1 MALRGLPAAL
11 AGVDRTLVMGILNVT
26 PDSFSDG
33 GEHLAA
39 DAAIAHGL
47 AMWSH
52 GADIVDVGGESTRP
66 GAVRITAQ
74 EEQDRV
80 LPVVSGLVA
89 AGVAVSIDTMRAS
102 TASAAVRAG
111 ACIVN
116 DVSGGLA
123 DDEMYRAVAGL
134 DAAYVAMHWRGPST
148 TMDQLAVY
156 DNVVAEVVAE
166 LGARIADAVAS
177 GSDPAAIIVDPGLG
191 FAKEADHNWA
201 LLRDLGALQALGCPV
216 LVGASRKRFLGS
228 VLAETAGGGT
238 VEPRGMRG
246 RDPATDAVSA
256 LASAAGAWA
265 VRVHD
270 VANSRDAVVVG
281 RAWAR
286 GYE

>member
-11 AGVDRTLVMGILNVT
+11 ADVDRTLVMGILNVT

-80 LPVVSGLVA
+80 LPVVAGLVA
-89 AGVAVSIDTMRAS
+89 AGVPVSIDTMRAS

-134 DAAYVAMHWRGPST
+134 DAAYVVMHWRGPST

-177 GSDPAAIIVDPGLG
+177 GIDPASIIVDPGLG

-201 LLRDLGALQALGCPV
+201 LLRDLGALRALGCPV

-228 VLAETAGGGT
+228 VLAKTAGGGT

-270 VANSRDAVVVG
+270 VANSRDAVLVG

>member
-1 MALRGLPAAL
+1 MALQGLPTAL
-11 AGVDRTLVMGILNVT
+11 TSVDRPVIMGILNVT

-39 DAAIAHGL
+39 EAAIAHGL
-47 AMWSH
+47 AMALQ

-66 GAVRITAQ
+66 GAQRITAG

-80 LPVVSGLVA
+80 LPVVTALA
-89 AGVAVSIDTMRAS
+89 QAGVAVSIDTMRAS
-102 TASAAVRAG
+102 TAVAAVRAG

-116 DVSGGLA
+116 DVSGGMA

-134 DAAYVAMHWRGPST
+134 GAAYVVMHSRGPSS
-148 TMDQLAVY
+148 TMDRQAVY
-156 DNVVAEVVAE
+156 GDVVADVVAE
-166 LGARIADAVAS
+166 LGARTADAVAS
-177 GSDPAAIIVDPGLG
+177 GLDPALIIVDPGLG
-191 FAKEADHNWA
+191 FAKEADHNWQ
-201 LLRDLGALQALGCPV
+201 LLRNLGSVQTLGFPV

-228 VLAETAGGGT
+228 LLAHPKGGGT
-238 VEPRGMRG
+238 GEPRGMRD

-256 LASAAGAWA
+256 LASAAGAWG

-270 VANSRDAVVVG
+270 VANSRDAVLVG

-286 GYE
+286 GCE